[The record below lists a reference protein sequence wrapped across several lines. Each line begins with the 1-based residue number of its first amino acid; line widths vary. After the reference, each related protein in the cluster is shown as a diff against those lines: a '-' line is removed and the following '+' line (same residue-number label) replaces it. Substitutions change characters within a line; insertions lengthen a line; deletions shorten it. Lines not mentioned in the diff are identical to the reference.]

1 MATVTLN
8 GLPANT
14 NGDMPQVGAIAP
26 NFTGVRSDLSEL
38 ELHSL
43 KGKNVVLNIFPSLDT
58 PVCACSVRQFNIAA
72 ADLPNTTVL
81 CISKDLPFAHAR
93 FCAAEGI
100 SNLIT
105 ISLFRDTEF
114 QNLYGMLI
122 TDGPLK
128 GLLTRGV
135 VVLDTELRITYTQLV
150 SEITAEPNYQAA
162 VAAIGRQAYE

>member
-1 MATVTLN
+1 MATITFN
-8 GLPANT
+8 GLPAET
-14 NGDMPQVGAIAP
+14 SGDMPQTGSIAP
-26 NFTGVRSDLSEL
+26 NFTGLRSDMAEL

-100 SNLIT
+100 TNLIT
-105 ISLFRDTEF
+105 LSVFRDAGFEDS
-114 QNLYGMLI
+114 YGMLI
-122 TDGPLK
+122 TDGPLR

-135 VVLDTELRITYTQLV
+135 IVLDTDLRVTYTQLV
-150 SEITAEPNYQAA
+150 DEITAEPNYQAA
-162 VAAIGRQAYE
+162 VAAIGRQAY